1 MGFYLLIAVV
11 LLMTIFALRGGMG
24 NQEKVTYAQVRQ
36 LLEQQMVSRVS
47 LEDNTVTLYLKEPQ
61 GGQSVLTYQIGNPD
75 WFYQDFN
82 DLIVEQKRQGIITD
96 YDYPQGWVPP
106 YWMSFIP
113 WIVILV
119 VFGLLWYF
127 MFLRQAGA
135 GGGGGGGGGVDRTAR
150 FGRARTR
157 TGADEQKKVTFEDVA
172 GAEEEKGELQ
182 EIVEFLRD
190 PKRFLELGA
199 RIPKGVLLVGPPGTG
214 KTLLAKAVAGEAGV
228 GFLSI
233 SGSDFVELYVGVGA
247 SRVRDLFEQAKK
259 NAPAIVFI
267 DEIDAVGRQRGTG
280 LGGGHDEREQTLNQ
294 LLVEMDGF
302 TANEGV
308 VVLAAT
314 NRADVLDPAL
324 LRPGRFDR
332 QVYVGLPDIRG
343 RKEIL
348 EVHAK
353 GKPLAEDVD
362 LGQLAR
368 GTPGFTG
375 ADLEN
380 LINEG
385 ALLAARKNQKFITM
399 QDLKDAE
406 IKVIAGP
413 EKKSRVIPQHER
425 ELTAYH
431 EAGHAV
437 VMHALPDQD
446 PVAQITIVP
455 RGQAGG
461 MTISLPE
468 EDRSYLSRRYMEDQ
482 IVGLLGGRVAEK
494 LCLGD
499 ISTGA
504 SNDIQRAS
512 QIARKM
518 VATYGMSDKIGTVAF
533 ESGHDEVFIG
543 RTMTQGRSYSEAVAA
558 QIDQEVQRLVADA
571 YDRCERILN
580 DNRDKLEAV
589 ASYLLEHETMEREAF
604 LAVFGEQP
612 LSLKKEEV

>member
-1 MGFYLLIAVV
+1 M
-11 LLMTIFALRGGMG
+11 
-24 NQEKVTYAQVRQ
+24 
-36 LLEQQMVSRVS
+36 
-47 LEDNTVTLYLKEPQ
+47 
-61 GGQSVLTYQIGNPD
+61 
-75 WFYQDFN
+75 
-82 DLIVEQKRQGIITD
+82 
-96 YDYPQGWVPP
+96 
-106 YWMSFIP
+106 
-113 WIVILV
+113 
-119 VFGLLWYF
+119 
-127 MFLRQAGA
+127 
-135 GGGGGGGGGVDRTAR
+135 
-150 FGRARTR
+150 
-157 TGADEQKKVTFEDVA
+157 
-172 GAEEEKGELQ
+172 
-182 EIVEFLRD
+182 
-190 PKRFLELGA
+190 
-199 RIPKGVLLVGPPGTG
+199 
-214 KTLLAKAVAGEAGV
+214 
-228 GFLSI
+228 
-233 SGSDFVELYVGVGA
+233 
-247 SRVRDLFEQAKK
+247 
-259 NAPAIVFI
+259 
-267 DEIDAVGRQRGTG
+267 GRQRGTG

-446 PVAQITIVP
+446 PVTQITIVP

-612 LSLKKEEV
+612 LSPEKRRGLRKGRRPVLRTAAFLQKAGNKAAATLQNCWSDGKMHQRSHWSLAKLPIRLSLYRGQMTAFFSAIF